1 MDVIILGGGVAGVS
15 TAIALKQNGFNVRVF
30 ERHDAASTIGAGVVI
45 WPNAAYV
52 LDQLGVLEQVG
63 NVSGR
68 PRGMRRVSSTGESL
82 GAMNLELINSQMGYE
97 SFSILRRD
105 LQEILI
111 SKLGSLGV
119 EIEYGKSV
127 VDIRSS
133 DVDNA
138 QTGKARVFLSDS
150 AGMKEEISADV
161 IIGAD
166 GRMASQTRAYVLG
179 DNRPVYQGFINWI
192 GVFESDT
199 SFFDSSILDSSIL
212 DYWGV
217 GERFGIV
224 PVGPNKAYW
233 AGGITSK
240 EIGDRNPEYYKEE
253 LTSFFSEWPEPVK
266 KMIEGTPVS
275 RINKVYVHD
284 HDPAATWH
292 KNNVIM
298 IGDAAHAPLPTSGQG
313 ACQALED
320 AVYLA
325 QCLSDHQYD
334 LSSAFEQFTE
344 ARFNKTTS
352 IIMAARGLASSLFNP
367 DPQFCQARNEI
378 SKQSDFTAAAR
389 GMAQL
394 WGQGLPLR

>member
-30 ERHDAASTIGAGVVI
+30 ERHKVASTIGAGVVI

-52 LDQLGVLEQVG
+52 LEQLGVLNQIEE
-63 NVSGR
+63 VSGR
-68 PRGMRRVSSTGESL
+68 PKAMRRVSSTGEPL

-105 LQEILI
+105 LQEVLI
-111 SKLGSLGV
+111 SKLESLGV

-127 VDIRSS
+127 VDICNSG
-133 DVDNA
+133 VDKA
-138 QTGKARVFLSDS
+138 TVCLVDPTGV
-150 AGMKEEISADV
+150 KESVSADV
-161 IIGAD
+161 IIGAE
-166 GRMASQTRAYVLG
+166 GRMASQTRTYVLG
-179 DNRPVYQGFINWI
+179 DNQPVYQGFINWI
-192 GVFESDT
+192 GVYESNSSELDT
-199 SFFDSSILDSSIL
+199 PLFDSSIL

-233 AGGITSK
+233 AGGIASK
-240 EIGDRNPEYYKEE
+240 DIGTRNPEHYKDE
-253 LTSFFSEWPEPVK
+253 LTSIFSEWPEPVRK
-266 KMIEGTPVS
+266 VIEGTPVS

-284 HDPAATWH
+284 HDPAEKWH

-320 AVYLA
+320 AIYLA
-325 QCLSDHQYD
+325 QCLRDHQHD
-334 LSSAFEQFTE
+334 ISSAFEQFT
-344 ARFNKTTS
+344 ASRFQKTTS

-367 DPQFCQARNEI
+367 DPQFCHARNES

-394 WGQGLPLR
+394 WGQGLPLTVN